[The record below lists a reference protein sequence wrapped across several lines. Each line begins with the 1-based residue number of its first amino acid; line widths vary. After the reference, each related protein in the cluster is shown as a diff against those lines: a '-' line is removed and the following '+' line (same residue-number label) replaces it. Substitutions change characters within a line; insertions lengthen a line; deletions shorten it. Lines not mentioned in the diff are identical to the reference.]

1 MPTLNSILEDPQRS
15 VAIADL
21 STFAEKT
28 AQNQSGMTGM
38 TLKTGLKAA
47 RKVDS
52 EIVPRGV
59 TRLLPDVVEA
69 LNPLWQ
75 DYSDSAEEQDF
86 GVYLGAHSAQAIDA
100 LLAVADRHAEK
111 LGGPLGTAYSALRG
125 KASKIIEPT
134 LPELG
139 AILEKHAV

>member
-1 MPTLNSILEDPQRS
+1 MTTLHSILDDPQRS
-15 VAIADL
+15 TAIAEL
-21 STFAEKT
+21 AAFAEKV
-28 AQNQSGMTGM
+28 ARSQSGMTGI

-47 RKVDS
+47 RKIDS

-59 TRLLPDVVEA
+59 SRLLPDVVEA
-69 LNPLWQ
+69 LTPLWQ
-75 DYSDSAEEQDF
+75 EYADSTAQGF
-86 GVYLGAHSAQAIDA
+86 GTHLESHSSRAIDA

-125 KASKIIEPT
+125 KASTIIEPT

-139 AILEKHAV
+139 AILEKHAA